1 MTLLDIYHSKDQDRI
16 CITPEQASAF
26 AKDVAGD
33 FNPIHDPDAKRFC
46 VPGDLLFALVLDR
59 QGVSQQMHFQFKGLM
74 GKGIQPHFK
83 QTTPA
88 ELSIVDDNDKIY
100 LTVESEGENSKD
112 PDLVRKL
119 TCNYVTFSG
128 QNFPHLLIPL
138 MEQHNVMIN
147 PQRPLVIY
155 ESMYIHLDSLDVTD
169 PELEFDSTSL
179 EVNGKRGNV
188 CLRFCIKT
196 SGNIIGKGEK
206 NLVLSGLRPYVK
218 EAMERVVDNY
228 TANKQAYTNND

>member
-1 MTLLDIYHSKDQDRI
+1 MTLLDNYHTKDQDRI
-16 CITPEQASAF
+16 CITPEQASTF

-46 VPGDLLFALVLDR
+46 VPGDLLFALILSK
-59 QGVSQQMHFQFKGLM
+59 QGVSQRMRFQFKGLM
-74 GKGIQPHFK
+74 GKSIQPRFK
-83 QTTPA
+83 QTTPT

-100 LTVESEGENSKD
+100 LTVESEGENSQN
-112 PDLVRKL
+112 PELVHKL

-155 ESMYIHLDSLDVTD
+155 ESMYIHLDSLDVTN
-169 PELEFDSTSL
+169 PELEFENTRL

-188 CLRFCIKT
+188 RLSFRIT
-196 SGNIIGKGEK
+196 ASGDTIGKGEK

-218 EAMERVVDNY
+218 EAMDRLVDNY
-228 TANKQAYTNND
+228 TASKQTYINST